1 MSAPDIAAAPRR
13 RWLKRSI
20 IAMLVVANLLVFGAY
35 VAIRGLTGQFLESV
49 TQNEEVV
56 AELVPV
62 ERDGPVTFLVIGS
75 DSRETLPDDFGDFGS
90 FGGQRADVIM
100 LVQIDGDQCPDPQPP
115 PRPQGRRRGTRDPE
129 GQCRLRLRRRPADG
143 EHGRPTSPESRS
155 TTTWRW
161 TSSGSLRSSTNSAAS
176 R

>member
-1 MSAPDIAAAPRR
+1 MSDHPQRKDTPGPRR

-20 IAMLVVANLLVFGAY
+20 IAMLVVGNLLVFGAY
-35 VAIRGLTGQFLESV
+35 FAIRAFTGQFLESV

-75 DSRETLPDDFGDFGS
+75 DSRETLPDDFGNFGS

-100 LVQIDGDQCPDPQPP
+100 LVQLEDGVARILSLPRDLKVEVEGHGAQKVNAAYAFGGAPLMVSTVSGLYGHLDQP
-115 PRPQGRRRGTRDPE
+115 
-129 GQCRLRLRRRPADG
+129 LRRDG
-143 EHGRPTSPESRS
+143 L
-155 TTTWRW
+155 
-161 TSSGSLRSSTNSAAS
+161 LRI
-176 R
+176 RVHRR